1 MSNKYQV
8 PRGTQ
13 DIMGDDISLWQ
24 QAEGIIREQ
33 CARYGYQEIRTPVFE
48 HTEVFKFQNDSSDMV
63 TKEMYTFLDSG
74 ESGDGKEKP
83 AGADQPLVSAIIKKF
98 GVDVN
103 IISGK
108 VDYLKDTPYG
118 TLLVEIM
125 GDEKSIGDSVQY
137 AKDAGVKLEV
147 IGYVG

>member
-1 MSNKYQV
+1 MN
-8 PRGTQ
+8 
-13 DIMGDDISLWQ
+13 L
-24 QAEGIIREQ
+24 
-33 CARYGYQEIRTPVFE
+33 
-48 HTEVFKFQNDSSDMV
+48 
-63 TKEMYTFLDSG
+63 TFLDSG
-74 ESGDGKEKP
+74 ESGEGKEKS
-83 AGADQPLVSAIIKKF
+83 AGADQPMVSALIKKF

-125 GDEKSIGDSVQY
+125 GDEKGIADSVQY
-137 AKDAGVKLEV
+137 AKEAGVKLEV